1 MNSQTDITTLVRKLL
16 NDSLSL
22 QELRELQQLFRA
34 AEAQGETEQWLSA
47 LWQSVEGQRDT
58 FIHQDEIYKRLIQK
72 IQPSQTKYTAA
83 TKECT
88 DDRTLRWIHSAM
100 RYAAV
105 FVLTMALSWY
115 WFRSDKPVKVSATA
129 LSIPSVTSEVSV
141 TYGSKTRILLPD
153 SSVVFLNSG
162 STLSYPSVFDSERHV
177 TLTGEG
183 YFMVRSD
190 SLHPFLVHAS
200 DVCIKALGTEF
211 NVKAYP
217 EEQNVETVLVSGSV
231 KILKQGQSKP
241 IVELKP
247 GERASY
253 TKNTPKQ
260 LAVADKP
267 AKIEH
272 RMKIDIIKP
281 EESTGWVNNRLEFDA
296 EPFEQIAVRLER
308 WFNVEIE
315 IKNARLSK
323 TRLSGRYD
331 TENIEQVMHS
341 LQMAAS
347 FTYKIEKNRIII
359 K

>member
-1 MNSQTDITTLVRKLL
+1 MNVQTDITTLVRKLL
-16 NDSLSL
+16 NDSLSP

-34 AEAQGETEQWLSA
+34 AEAHGEAEQWLSA
-47 LWQSVEGQRDT
+47 LWQSVEKQCDT
-58 FIHQDEIYKRLIQK
+58 SIRQDEIYKRLFQK
-72 IQPSQTKYTAA
+72 IKPSGNTGTAL
-83 TKECT
+83 TKERT
-88 DDRTLRWIHSAM
+88 DNRTLRLIHSAM

-115 WFRSDKPVKVSATA
+115 WFRNDEPAPVPATA
-129 LSIPSVTSEVSV
+129 LSIPSVANEVSV
-141 TYGSKTRILLPD
+141 TYGSKTKILLPD

-162 STLSYPSVFDSERHV
+162 STLSYPPVFDNERHV
-177 TLTGEG
+177 TLIGEG
-183 YFMVRSD
+183 YFVVRSD

-200 DVCIKALGTEF
+200 DVCVKALGTEF

-217 EEQNVETVLVSGSV
+217 EEKNVETVLVSGSV
-231 KILKQGQSKP
+231 KILKRGQTDP
-241 IVELKP
+241 IIELKP

-253 TKNTPKQ
+253 IKTTPKQ
-260 LAVADKP
+260 PAVAGKP
-267 AKIEH
+267 AKTEQ
-272 RMKIDIIKP
+272 RMEIDVIKP
-281 EESTGWVNNRLEFDA
+281 EISTGWVDNRLVFDA

-308 WFNVEIE
+308 WFNVDID
-315 IKNARLSK
+315 IRNARLSK

-331 TENIEQVMHS
+331 TESIEQVMHS